1 VAFDGAAAPERSA
14 IVLVLYQQHE
24 LAAAPGNGIEP
35 PLAKLPAAM
44 QAKTL
49 VADELSAGRVIVFGC
64 GRHLAWRRLTPSVG
78 GEISHPHPS
87 SAVFMS
93 DSSLTILLIE
103 ENPVRA
109 AILEDGM
116 RQAGYSRIVRIAD
129 MVNLPD
135 KICAVDPDVV
145 VIGLENACRDTL
157 EQMFQVSRTVRRPI
171 AMFVDNDDTAM
182 IQASVDAG
190 VSAYVVNCLSKA
202 RVRPIIDITISRFHA
217 FRRLQEELAR
227 AKEALEARKVIE
239 RAKGI
244 LMQQHCLSEEEAYKM
259 MRRAAMSQKRKLY
272 DIAQSVVTAAQLL
285 TRI

>member
-1 VAFDGAAAPERSA
+1 
-14 IVLVLYQQHE
+14 
-24 LAAAPGNGIEP
+24 
-35 PLAKLPAAM
+35 
-44 QAKTL
+44 
-49 VADELSAGRVIVFGC
+49 
-64 GRHLAWRRLTPSVG
+64 
-78 GEISHPHPS
+78 
-87 SAVFMS
+87 MS

-116 RQAGYSRIVRIAD
+116 RQSGYSRIVSIAD
-129 MVNLPD
+129 MVNFPD
-135 KICAVDPDVV
+135 KICMVDPDVV

-217 FRRLQEELAR
+217 FRRLQEELAQ

-244 LMQQHCLSEEEAYKM
+244 LMQQHSLSEEEAYKM
-259 MRRAAMSQKRKLY
+259 MRRSAMSQKRKLY

-285 TRI
+285 TRV

>member
-1 VAFDGAAAPERSA
+1 
-14 IVLVLYQQHE
+14 
-24 LAAAPGNGIEP
+24 
-35 PLAKLPAAM
+35 
-44 QAKTL
+44 
-49 VADELSAGRVIVFGC
+49 
-64 GRHLAWRRLTPSVG
+64 
-78 GEISHPHPS
+78 
-87 SAVFMS
+87 MS

-116 RQAGYSRIVRIAD
+116 RQSGYSRIVRIAD

-135 KICAVDPDVV
+135 KICTVDPDVV

-217 FRRLQEELAR
+217 FRRLQEELAQ

-239 RAKGI
+239 RAKGL
-244 LMQQHCLSEEEAYKM
+244 LMQQHSLSEEEAYKM
-259 MRRAAMSQKRKLY
+259 MRRSAMSQKRKLY

-285 TRI
+285 TRV